1 MSFPTRELLQD
12 VGLLLLVLANW
23 IVTSLIADAV
33 TDSLTA
39 RRVCSIYIAAF
50 ASVVNGFSIRR
61 SWMFLGSED
70 APPESILGLFSE
82 VCNLSQAWGAL
93 FAAAR
98 YFALPEDNE
107 FFTNTL
113 LHAQSES
120 VFEMALVQS
129 GTGWAAAVPTTAM
142 ERIVAWAAAYIG
154 GMLCTN
160 MFLLSVVLS
169 RRGYWE
175 KSTSTGVVSASA
187 PNYEKVA
194 AARWTVSLKQ

>member
-1 MSFPTRELLQD
+1 MEFPTRELLQD
-12 VGLLLLVLANW
+12 VGLLVLVFANW
-23 IVTSLIADAV
+23 TLTSLIADAF
-33 TDSLTA
+33 TDSLVA
-39 RRVCSIYIAAF
+39 RRVCSVYIAVF
-50 ASVVNGFSIRR
+50 ASAVNGLSICR

-70 APPESILGLFSE
+70 APPESIIGLFSE

-98 YFALPEDNE
+98 YFALPGDNK

-113 LHAQSES
+113 LNAQSES

-129 GTGWAAAVPTTAM
+129 GTGWVAAAPTTTL

-175 KSTSTGVVSASA
+175 RSTSAEVTSTAA
-187 PNYEKVA
+187 PNDEKVA
-194 AARWTVSLKQ
+194 AARWTVSLEQ

>member
-12 VGLLLLVLANW
+12 AGLLVLVFANW
-23 IVTSLIADAV
+23 TLTSLIADAV

-39 RRVCSIYIAAF
+39 RRVCSAYIAVF
-50 ASVVNGFSIRR
+50 ASAVNALSIRR
-61 SWMFLGSED
+61 SWMFLGSEE
-70 APPESILGLFSE
+70 APPESILGLFAE

-98 YFALPEDNE
+98 YFALPEDHE
-107 FFTNTL
+107 FFTNSL
-113 LHAQSES
+113 LHAQSDS
-120 VFEMALVQS
+120 VFEMALVQA
-129 GTGWAAAVPTTAM
+129 GTGWAAAVPTTAL

-175 KSTSTGVVSASA
+175 KSASESIASTAA
-187 PNYEKVA
+187 ANYEKVA
-194 AARWTVSLKQ
+194 ASRWTVSLKQ